1 MLDDHKAIVRR
12 GGVLSGGKSIA
23 LSGVELHP
31 PAMTKQDCDNI
42 KDAVEQYPIEVIRY
56 LSRTVK
62 SLR

>member
-1 MLDDHKAIVRR
+1 MNSK
-12 GGVLSGGKSIA
+12 VLETRKSIA

-42 KDAVEQYPIEVIRY
+42 KDAVGQYPIEVIRY